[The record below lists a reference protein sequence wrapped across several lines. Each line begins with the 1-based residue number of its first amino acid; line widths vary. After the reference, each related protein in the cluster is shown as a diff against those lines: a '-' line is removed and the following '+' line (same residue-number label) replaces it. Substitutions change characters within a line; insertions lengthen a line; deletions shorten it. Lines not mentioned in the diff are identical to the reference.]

1 MPTETPF
8 TAALCASALSRAS
21 CHSTSFLDA
30 ELSPWQPSALS
41 SAQTCA
47 GHVGQPSFRECF
59 GTMEV
64 WQKRQLCLSPMHPG
78 TLPVAPS
85 PQRESENWYV
95 PAALSAG
102 TFWQCDV
109 TEEWW
114 CDPSSDL
121 CDEPTAPEA
130 WRPPV
135 ER

>member
-1 MPTETPF
+1 
-8 TAALCASALSRAS
+8 
-21 CHSTSFLDA
+21 
-30 ELSPWQPSALS
+30 
-41 SAQTCA
+41 
-47 GHVGQPSFRECF
+47 
-59 GTMEV
+59 MEV

-109 TEEWW
+109 TEESW